1 MKPRNEIILLA
12 VLVVVAAGIWHFELS
27 KPTSMTTTSPF
38 EENRKLL
45 AVESSDLDLQQLEVA
60 RKTEYLK
67 TVRNIFSHEVPRPVT
82 PPRKIDP
89 VPIPVQNQDPLPP
102 PDPKL
107 PPNLKFFGYG
117 TVPNGTIHLA
127 FFSDGENIVI
137 VSEGETL
144 LGRYRIL
151 KVGDANIQFEEITT
165 GRRGT
170 AALEEQNQGPSA

>member
-1 MKPRNEIILLA
+1 MKPRNEMILLA
-12 VLVVVAAGIWHFELS
+12 VLVVVAAGVWHFEHS
-27 KPTSMTTTSPF
+27 KPTSMTLTSPF

-67 TVRNIFSHEVPRPVT
+67 TVRNIFSHAIA
-82 PPRKIDP
+82 PPAPQHTKPIP
-89 VPIPVQNQDPLPP
+89 VPIITEHVDPPPP

-117 TVPNGTIHLA
+117 TVPNGTIRLA

-170 AALEEQNQGPSA
+170 AVLEEQAQGPSA